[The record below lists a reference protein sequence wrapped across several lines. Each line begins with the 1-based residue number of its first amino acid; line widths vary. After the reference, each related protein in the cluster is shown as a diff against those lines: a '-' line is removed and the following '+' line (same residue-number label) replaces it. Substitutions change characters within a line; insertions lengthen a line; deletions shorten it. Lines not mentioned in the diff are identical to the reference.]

1 MIHKAKTQGWTPD
14 ACAPILE
21 GNNGNGLRRQ
31 IAAKACGVRVMKITR
46 LSVYHVDLPLEH
58 PYWLS
63 GGRLKVD
70 VLDATLLKM
79 ETDSGITGW
88 GEGTPWGHTYVP
100 AHGPGIRAGIE
111 TMAPFILGQNPR
123 RILDVERAMDMAL
136 PGHLYA
142 KSPIDMA
149 CWDIAGQAADVP
161 IADLMG
167 GGSRTPRAIASSV
180 GAKTVEDTRT
190 VIDRYRQRG
199 YVAHSV
205 KIGGDVARDIA
216 RIRDVESIRREGEI
230 VLYDVNRGW
239 TRQQALRVMS
249 ATQDLGVMFEQP
261 CETLDDIAA
270 ISGRHAAPV
279 SVDESLV
286 TLQDATRIARDGLAE
301 VFGIKLNR
309 VGGLTKAARMRDI
322 ALAHGIDMF
331 VMATGGSVLADT
343 EALHLAATVPDANC
357 HAVWACQD
365 MITAEIAG
373 GRGPRNTDG
382 HLCLPEAPG
391 LGVHPDEAAL
401 GKPVAIYK

>member
-1 MIHKAKTQGWTPD
+1 
-14 ACAPILE
+14 
-21 GNNGNGLRRQ
+21 
-31 IAAKACGVRVMKITR
+31 MKITR
-46 LSVYHVDLPLEH
+46 ISVYQVDLPLEH

-63 GGRLKVD
+63 GGRLKFEC
-70 VLDATLLKM
+70 LDATFVKI
-79 ETDSGITGW
+79 ETDAGITGW

-111 TMAPFILGQNPR
+111 TMASFVLGLDPR
-123 RILDVERAMDMAL
+123 RVLDVERAMDLAL

-149 CWDIAGQAADVP
+149 CWDIAGKAAGLP

-167 GGSRTPRAIASSV
+167 GGSRTPRPIASSV
-180 GAKTVEDTRT
+180 GAKTVEETRE
-190 VIDRYRQRG
+190 VIQRYRDRG

-205 KIGGDVARDIA
+205 KIGGDVERDVARV
-216 RIRDVESIRREGEI
+216 RDVESIRLPGEI

-239 TRQQALRVMS
+239 TRQQALRVMQ
-249 ATQDLGVMFEQP
+249 ATEDLKVMFEQP
-261 CETLDDIAA
+261 GETLDDIAA
-270 ISGRHAAPV
+270 IRPLHSAPV

-286 TLQDATRIARDGLAE
+286 TLQDAARIARDGLAE

-309 VGGLTKAARMRDI
+309 VGGLTKAARMRDV

-343 EALHLAATVPDANC
+343 EALHLAATIPDINC

-365 MITAEIAG
+365 MLTVDIAD
-373 GRGPRNTDG
+373 GRGPRNKAG
-382 HLCLPEAPG
+382 YLHLPEEPG
-391 LGVHPDEAAL
+391 LGVEPNEDQL
-401 GKPVAIYK
+401 GHPVAVYQ

>member
-1 MIHKAKTQGWTPD
+1 
-14 ACAPILE
+14 
-21 GNNGNGLRRQ
+21 
-31 IAAKACGVRVMKITR
+31 MKITAI
-46 LSVYHVDLPLEH
+46 SVYQIDLPLEH

-63 GGRLKVD
+63 GGRLKFE
-70 VLDATLLKM
+70 VLDATLVKL
-79 ETDSGITGW
+79 ETDAGINGW

-111 TMAPFILGQNPR
+111 TMAPFILGLDPR
-123 RILDVERAMDMAL
+123 KVLEVERAMHLAL

-149 CWDIAGQAADVP
+149 CWDVAGQVAGLP

-180 GAKTVEDTRT
+180 GAKTVEETRE

-205 KIGGDVARDIA
+205 KIGGDVERDIA
-216 RIRDVESIRREGEI
+216 RVRDVENRRNPGEI

-239 TRQQALRVMS
+239 TRQQALQVMS
-249 ATQDLGVMFEQP
+249 SCEDLNVTFEQP
-261 CETLDDIAA
+261 CESLDDIAA
-270 ISGRHAAPV
+270 IAGRHSAPV

-309 VGGLTKAARMRDI
+309 VGGLTKAARTRDI

-343 EALHLAATVPDANC
+343 EALHLAATIPDANC
-357 HAVWACQD
+357 RAVWVCQD
-365 MITAEIAG
+365 MITVDIAG
-373 GRGPRNTDG
+373 GRGPRNVDG
-382 HLCLPEAPG
+382 HLTLTDAPG
-391 LGVHPDEAAL
+391 LGVHPDENTL
-401 GKPVAIYK
+401 GDLVAVYR

>member
-1 MIHKAKTQGWTPD
+1 
-14 ACAPILE
+14 
-21 GNNGNGLRRQ
+21 
-31 IAAKACGVRVMKITR
+31 MKITR
-46 LSVYHVDLPLEH
+46 ITVYQADLTLEH

-63 GGRLKVD
+63 GGRLKFES
-70 VLDATLLKM
+70 LDATFVKLD
-79 ETDSGITGW
+79 TDEGLVGW

-111 TMAPFILGQNPR
+111 TMAPFLLGLDPR
-123 RILDVERAMDMAL
+123 RVLEVERAMDLAL

-149 CWDIAGQAADVP
+149 CWDIAGQAAGLP

-167 GGSRTPRAIASSV
+167 GGSRTPRPIASSV
-180 GAKTVEDTRT
+180 GAKTVEETRE
-190 VIDRYRQRG
+190 VLARYRDRG

-205 KIGGDVARDIA
+205 KIGGDVDRDIA
-216 RIRDVESIRREGEI
+216 RIRDVEAQRPENEI
-230 VLYDVNRGW
+230 ILYDINRAW
-239 TRQQALRVMS
+239 SRAQALQVMR
-249 ATQDLGVMFEQP
+249 ATEALNVTFEQP

-270 ISGRHAAPV
+270 IAGRHAAPV

-286 TLQDATRIARDGLAE
+286 TLQDAARIARDGLAE

-343 EALHLAATVPDANC
+343 EALHLAATIPDHAC
-357 HAVWACQD
+357 RAVWACQD
-365 MITAEIAG
+365 MLTLDIAC
-373 GRGPRNTDG
+373 GRGPRNSGG
-382 HLCLPEAPG
+382 HLHLPEAPG
-391 LGVHPDEAAL
+391 LGVHPDEDAL
-401 GKPVAIYK
+401 GDPVETYQ

>member
-1 MIHKAKTQGWTPD
+1 
-14 ACAPILE
+14 
-21 GNNGNGLRRQ
+21 
-31 IAAKACGVRVMKITR
+31 MKITR
-46 LSVYHVDLPLEH
+46 ITVYQSDLPLEN

-63 GGRLKVD
+63 GGRLKFEC
-70 VLDATLLKM
+70 LDATFVKI
-79 ETDSGITGW
+79 ETDAGITGW

-111 TMAPFILGQNPR
+111 TMASFVLGLDPR
-123 RILDVERAMDMAL
+123 RVLDVERAMDLAL

-149 CWDIAGQAADVP
+149 CWDIAGKVAGLP

-167 GGSRTPRAIASSV
+167 GGSRTPRPIASSV
-180 GAKTVEDTRT
+180 GAKAVEETRE
-190 VIDRYRQRG
+190 VIERYRDRG

-205 KIGGDVARDIA
+205 KIGGDVERDVA
-216 RIRDVESIRREGEI
+216 RIRDVESIRLPGEI

-239 TRQQALRVMS
+239 TRQQALRVMQ
-249 ATQDLGVMFEQP
+249 TTEDLKVMFEQP
-261 CETLDDIAA
+261 GETLDDIAA
-270 ISGRHAAPV
+270 IRPLHSAPV

-286 TLQDATRIARDGLAE
+286 TLQDAARIARDGLAE

-309 VGGLTKAARMRDI
+309 VGGLTKAARMRDV

-343 EALHLAATVPDANC
+343 EALHLAATIPDINC

-365 MITAEIAG
+365 MLTVDIAN
-373 GRGPRNTDG
+373 GRGPRNTAG
-382 HLCLPEAPG
+382 HLHLPEEPG
-391 LGVHPDEAAL
+391 LGVEPDEDCL
-401 GKPVAIYK
+401 GEPVAVYA

>member
-1 MIHKAKTQGWTPD
+1 
-14 ACAPILE
+14 
-21 GNNGNGLRRQ
+21 
-31 IAAKACGVRVMKITR
+31 MKIISI
-46 LSVYHVDLPLEH
+46 SVYQVDLPLEH

-63 GGRLKVD
+63 GGRLKFEC
-70 VLDATLLKM
+70 LDATLVKI
-79 ETDSGITGW
+79 ETDAGIAGW

-111 TMAPFILGQNPR
+111 TMASFILGLDPR
-123 RILDVERAMDMAL
+123 KVLEVERAMDLAL

-149 CWDIAGQAADVP
+149 CWDIAGQAAGLP

-167 GGSRTPRAIASSV
+167 GGSRTPRPIASSV
-180 GAKTVEDTRT
+180 GAKTVEETRA

-199 YVAHSV
+199 YIAHSV
-205 KIGGDVARDIA
+205 KIGGDVERDIA
-216 RIRDVESIRREGEI
+216 RIQDVESIRKPSEI

-249 ATQDLGVMFEQP
+249 ATEDLNVMFEQP
-261 CETLDDIAA
+261 CETLYDIAA
-270 ISGRHAAPV
+270 ISHKHASPV

-286 TLQDATRIARDGLAE
+286 TLQDAARIARDGLAE

-309 VGGLTKAARMRDI
+309 VGGLTKAARMRDV

-343 EALHLAATVPDANC
+343 EALHLAATIPDDNC

-365 MITAEIAG
+365 MLTVDIAS
-373 GRGPRNTDG
+373 GRGPRNIDG
-382 HLCLPEAPG
+382 HLHLPEVPG
-391 LGVHPDEAAL
+391 LGVHPDEEAL
-401 GKPVAIYK
+401 GDPVAVYR